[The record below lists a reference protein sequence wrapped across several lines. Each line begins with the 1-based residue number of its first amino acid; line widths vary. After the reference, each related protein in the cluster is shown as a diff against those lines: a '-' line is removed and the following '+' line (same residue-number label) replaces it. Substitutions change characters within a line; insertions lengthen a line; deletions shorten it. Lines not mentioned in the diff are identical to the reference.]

1 MLLSCSCRT
10 TIALLSCYCRVP
22 VVVLGTLLK
31 QNSRGR
37 RRQRRQNNKTNYT
50 RQKAH
55 VKIWCLCRPALKWD
69 FNCSI
74 STCLQN
80 VADISRTFTVSSRR
94 RWSQWNFSEN
104 RNIRGNKSED
114 MLSKIHGWRKP
125 RLLEV
130 PAFALLSCYCRV
142 PVVFLSRYCRV
153 TIALLSWYCRVPV
166 VLLSRFCRDTVTFL
180 SCYYRASVVLL
191 SRYCRVEL
199 KLQWGK
205 PEWYLTKNIA
215 EAYSPIDFGT
225 TVAGNLFFY
234 DVALYSVVKPEMILL
249 NRRFPSWLSPL
260 FQSES

>member
-80 VADISRTFTVSSRR
+80 VADISRTFTVSLRR

-130 PAFALLSCYCRV
+130 PTFALLSCYCRV
-142 PVVFLSRYCRV
+142 PVVFLSRFCRV
-153 TIALLSWYCRVPV
+153 TFALLSCYFRASVVLLSRSCRVPV
-166 VLLSRFCRDTVTFL
+166 VLLSRFWRDTVTFL

-191 SRYCRVEL
+191 SRSCRATVVSNWNYNEVNQSGIWPRIL
-199 KLQWGK
+199 QKLIPQ
-205 PEWYLTKNIA
+205 LT
-215 EAYSPIDFGT
+215 
-225 TVAGNLFFY
+225 
-234 DVALYSVVKPEMILL
+234 SV
-249 NRRFPSWLSPL
+249 R
-260 FQSES
+260 Q